1 MMKNIFLKMFIIT
14 ASFCLVFSSASLRR
28 SSGQASAVENPPVPT
43 KEDIVLAVES
53 HYQALTDLTARV
65 TQKNFLKSLNKT
77 QTFEGTLAIKKPGR
91 LRLDY
96 TNSQTI
102 VIDGAMAW
110 FYSKKSE
117 QAVRRTFSD
126 FEHANIPV
134 AFLLGASSIRD
145 DFDAV
150 RPDEKNPRTLDL
162 LPKKPGAIMKKLRI
176 QTDEAGRITGMT
188 IFDKSGNTTDITF
201 TDIQEGVNVDD
212 KLFVFKVPK
221 GTEVVEQ

>member
-1 MMKNIFLKMFIIT
+1 MKKTDWMFLILIVLS
-14 ASFCLVFSSASLRR
+14 ANSASLRQ
-28 SSGQASAVENPPVPT
+28 SAGQASAVENHPVPT
-43 KEDIVLAVES
+43 KEDIVLAVET

-77 QTFEGTLAIKKPGR
+77 QSFEGTLAIKKPGR

-150 RPDEKNPRTLDL
+150 RPDEKSPGTLEL
-162 LPKKPGAIMKKLRI
+162 LPKKKGAIMKKLRL

-201 TDIQEGVNVDD
+201 TDIREGVGLEDS
-212 KLFVFKVPK
+212 LFLFKVPK
-221 GTEVVEQ
+221 GTEVIEQ

>member
-1 MMKNIFLKMFIIT
+1 MKKTGWMFLVLIVLS
-14 ASFCLVFSSASLRR
+14 ANSASLRQ
-28 SSGQASAVENPPVPT
+28 SAGQASAVENPLPLA
-43 KEDIVLAVES
+43 KEDVVLTVES
-53 HYQALTDLTARV
+53 HYQALTDLTAKV

-77 QTFEGTLAIKKPGR
+77 QSFEGTLAIKKPGR

-96 TNSQTI
+96 TNNQTI

-150 RPDEKNPRTLDL
+150 RPDEKGPGTLEL

-201 TDIQEGVNVDD
+201 TDIREGVGLEDS
-212 KLFVFKVPK
+212 LFLFKVPK
-221 GTEVVEQ
+221 GTEIIEQ

>member
-1 MMKNIFLKMFIIT
+1 MRM
-14 ASFCLVFSSASLRR
+14 VFVVLCFSLAFSASSAVKPVFAGTADDVVLS
-28 SSGQASAVENPPVPT
+28 VEN
-43 KEDIVLAVES
+43 
-53 HYQALTDLTARV
+53 HYQALTDLTAKV
-65 TQKNFLKSLNKT
+65 VQKNFLKSLNKT

-117 QAVRRTFSD
+117 QAVRRSFSD

-145 DFDAV
+145 DFDAI
-150 RPDEKNPRTLDL
+150 RPDEKSPGTLDL
-162 LPKKPGAIMKKLRI
+162 LPKRPGAIMKKLRI
-176 QTDEAGRITGMT
+176 RTDEAGRITGMT

-221 GTEVVEQ
+221 GTEIIEQ

>member
-1 MMKNIFLKMFIIT
+1 MKKTGWMFLVLIVL
-14 ASFCLVFSSASLRR
+14 SVNSASLRQG
-28 SSGQASAVENPPVPT
+28 SGQASAVENVRAVT
-43 KEDIVLAVES
+43 TDDVVLSVES
-53 HYQALTDLTARV
+53 HYQALTDLTAKV
-65 TQKNFLKSLNKT
+65 AQKNFLKSLNKT

-134 AFLLGASSIRD
+134 AFLLGASSIRE

-150 RPDEKNPRTLDL
+150 RPDEKSPGTLEL
-162 LPKKPGAIMKKLRI
+162 LPKKPGAIMKKLRL

-221 GTEVVEQ
+221 GTEIIEQ

>member
-1 MMKNIFLKMFIIT
+1 MFL
-14 ASFCLVFSSASLRR
+14 ALLSVLFSSASLRQ
-28 SSGQASAVENPPVPT
+28 SSGQAF
-43 KEDIVLAVES
+43 AVES
-53 HYQALTDLTARV
+53 PQTVTKDAVVLSVENHYQNLTDLTARV

-77 QTFEGTLAIKKPGR
+77 QSFEGTLAIKKPGR

-150 RPDEKNPRTLDL
+150 RPDEKSPGTLEL
-162 LPKKPGAIMKKLRI
+162 LPKKKGAIMKKLRL

-201 TDIQEGVNVDD
+201 TDIREGVGLEDS
-212 KLFVFKVPK
+212 LFLFKVPK
-221 GTEVVEQ
+221 GTEVIEQ